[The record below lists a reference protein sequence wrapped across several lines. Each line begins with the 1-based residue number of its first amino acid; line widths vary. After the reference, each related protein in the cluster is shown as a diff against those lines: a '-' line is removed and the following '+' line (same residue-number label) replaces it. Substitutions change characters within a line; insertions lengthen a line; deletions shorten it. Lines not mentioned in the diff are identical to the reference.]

1 MFHIAKSVLLPFG
14 AVLLL
19 AADPSGNTPAWK
31 TKDISQWNEQE
42 AKLLLADS
50 PWVKK
55 TTPAPLPPQ
64 NEASRRQGGQWGG
77 GQGTGVDSLSAASL
91 FGGGSQQ
98 PGKRRAKLNQVDP
111 VEVRWE
117 SARPVRAA
125 ELKAHDTDAPD
136 WEGSFYVVAV
146 YDVPGLDINAK
157 ALPGALKQ
165 ESSLELDGKKPLK
178 PVRVD
183 LLPQVGNLTTVV
195 YLFPRSMEITLEDK
209 QVEFRAMFGRLFIA
223 QYFYTEQMRFQGKLE
238 L

>member
-1 MFHIAKSVLLPFG
+1 MRRHTGK
-14 AVLLL
+14 
-19 AADPSGNTPAWK
+19 
-31 TKDISQWNEQE
+31 
-42 AKLLLADS
+42 ADS
-50 PWVKK
+50 
-55 TTPAPLPPQ
+55 
-64 NEASRRQGGQWGG
+64 GGG

-91 FGGGSQQ
+91 FGGFGGGSQQ

-125 ELKAHDTDAPD
+125 ELKAHDTDAPG

-146 YDVPGLDINAK
+146 YDVPGLDINSK

-165 ESSLELDGKKPLK
+165 ESFLQLDGKKPLK

-195 YLFPRSMEITLEDK
+195 YLFPRSVEITLEDK
-209 QVEFRAMFGRLFIA
+209 RVEFRAMFGRLFMA
-223 QYFYTEQMRFQGKLE
+223 QYFYTEEMQYQGKLE

>member
-1 MFHIAKSVLLPFG
+1 MFRIAKSALLPFG

-19 AADPSGNTPAWK
+19 AADPSWK

-42 AKLLLADS
+42 AKLLLTDS

-64 NEASRRQGGQWGG
+64 NEASRRQGGSWGG
-77 GQGTGVDSLSAASL
+77 GQSVGVDALSASSL
-91 FGGGSQQ
+91 IGGSSPQ
-98 PGKRRAKLNQVDP
+98 PGKRRAKLNQVDA

-146 YDVPGLDINAK
+146 YDVPGLDINSK
-157 ALPGALKQ
+157 ALPGELKTK
-165 ESSLELDGKKPLK
+165 SLLQLDGKKPLK

-195 YLFPRSMEITLEDK
+195 YLFPRSVEITADD
-209 QVEFRAMFGRLFIA
+209 QRIEFTAQFGRLTMA
-223 QYFYTEQMRFQGKLE
+223 QYFYTAEMQFQGKLE

>member
-1 MFHIAKSVLLPFG
+1 MEIANLMFRIAKSVLLPLG

-19 AADPSGNTPAWK
+19 AADPSWK

-42 AKLLLADS
+42 ARLLLADS

-64 NEASRRQGGQWGG
+64 NEAARRQGGDWGG
-77 GQGTGVDSLSAASL
+77 GQSVGVDALSAASL
-91 FGGGSQQ
+91 IGGSQQ

-136 WEGSFYVVAV
+136 WEGSFYVVAA
-146 YDVPGLDINAK
+146 YDVPGLDINSK
-157 ALPGALKQ
+157 ALPGELKK
-165 ESSLELDGKKPLK
+165 EAYLMRDGKKELRA
-178 PVRVD
+178 VRVD
-183 LLPQVGNLTTVV
+183 LLPQVGGLTTVV
-195 YLFPRSMEITLEDK
+195 YFFSRAEEITTEDK
-209 QVEFRAMFGRLFIA
+209 RVEFTAMFGRLFVA
-223 QYFYTEQMRFQGKLE
+223 QYFYPEQMQLQGKLE

>member
-1 MFHIAKSVLLPFG
+1 MFRIAKSVILPFG

-19 AADPSGNTPAWK
+19 AADPSWK

-42 AKLLLADS
+42 AKLLLTDS

-55 TTPAPLPPQ
+55 ATPALLPPQ
-64 NEASRRQGGQWGG
+64 NEASRRAGGQWGG
-77 GQGTGVDSLSAASL
+77 GQSVGADALNPSNL
-91 FGGGSQQ
+91 FGVGSGTQQ
-98 PGKRRAKLNQVDP
+98 PGKRRAKLNQMNA

-117 SARPVRAA
+117 SARTVRAA
-125 ELKAHDTDAPD
+125 ELKANDTDAPD

-146 YDVPGLDINAK
+146 YDVPGLDINSK
-157 ALPGALKQ
+157 ALAGELKRQ
-165 ESSLELDGKKPLK
+165 SLLQADGKKPLK

-195 YLFPRSMEITLEDK
+195 YLFPRSVEITMEDK
-209 QVEFRAMFGRLFIA
+209 RIEFAAQFGRLSMA
-223 QYFYTEQMRFQGKLE
+223 QYFYTQEMQYNGKLE

>member
-1 MFHIAKSVLLPFG
+1 MYRIAKLVLLPVG

-19 AADPSGNTPAWK
+19 GADPSWK

-42 AKLLLADS
+42 AKLLLSDS

-55 TTPAPLPPQ
+55 ATPALLPPQ
-64 NEASRRQGGQWGG
+64 NEASRRQGGSWGG
-77 GQGTGVDSLSAASL
+77 GQSVGLDALSAASL
-91 FGGGSQQ
+91 IGGSQQ
-98 PGKRRAKLNQVDP
+98 PGKRRAKLNQDA
-111 VEVRWE
+111 VEIRWE
-117 SARPVRAA
+117 SARTVRAA
-125 ELKAHDTDAPD
+125 ELKAKDTDAPD

-157 ALPGALKQ
+157 ALAGELKTKSILQ
-165 ESSLELDGKKPLK
+165 ADGKKPLK

-195 YLFPRSMEITLEDK
+195 YLFPRTVEFTLED
-209 QVEFRAMFGRLFIA
+209 QRIEFSAQFGRLSMA
-223 QYFYTEQMRFQGKLE
+223 QYFYTQDMQYQGKLE

>member
-1 MFHIAKSVLLPFG
+1 MFRIAKFVLLPLG

-19 AADPSGNTPAWK
+19 AADQSWK

-42 AKLLLADS
+42 ARLLLSDS

-55 TTPAPLPPQ
+55 TTPAPLAPQ

-77 GQGTGVDSLSAASL
+77 GQGTGVDSLSAASI

-98 PGKRRAKLNQVDP
+98 PGKRRAKLNQMDA

-117 SARPVRAA
+117 SAGPVRAA

-136 WEGSFYVVAV
+136 WEGSFYVIAV
-146 YDVPGLDINAK
+146 YDVPGLDINSK
-157 ALPGALKQ
+157 SLPGALKQ
-165 ESSLELDGKKPLK
+165 ESLLQFEGKKPLK
-178 PVRVD
+178 PARVD
-183 LLPQVGNLTTVV
+183 LLPQVGGLTTVV
-195 YLFPRSMEITLEDK
+195 YLFPRSVEITMDDK
-209 QVEFRAMFGRLFIA
+209 RIEFTAQFGRLSMA
-223 QYFYTEQMRFQGKLE
+223 QYFYTQEMQYQGKLE